1 MARWTWEEQ
10 SATRFA
16 ELARAGAVALWPVGA
31 IEQHGPHL
39 PLGTD
44 AIIAEAVARAAAEEA
59 PLDVVLL
66 PTQRV
71 GLSSEHLWARGT
83 ISMSPTELLAQV
95 ATVTEAVARAG
106 LHRLVLLNGHGGN
119 SALLRVAAREARIA
133 HGLLVFLTH
142 PRTPRDARAGS
153 ADDLEIHAG
162 FGETSLMAWLRPE
175 LVDLDNLEANEPTW
189 LETYERIG
197 FGGPTAFAWSSRDFG
212 PSGVIGDP
220 RGANPDD
227 GKALFAEAVD
237 DLVATLLEAS
247 RFRFS

>member
-10 SATRFA
+10 SATRLA

-119 SALLRVAAREARIA
+119 SALL
-133 HGLLVFLTH
+133 L
-142 PRTPRDARAGS
+142 
-153 ADDLEIHAG
+153 
-162 FGETSLMAWLRPE
+162 
-175 LVDLDNLEANEPTW
+175 
-189 LETYERIG
+189 
-197 FGGPTAFAWSSRDFG
+197 
-212 PSGVIGDP
+212 
-220 RGANPDD
+220 
-227 GKALFAEAVD
+227 GKR
-237 DLVATLLEAS
+237 AS
-247 RFRFS
+247 RTASSCSSPTRAPLATPEPGAQTTSRSTLASGRPP